1 MAQIANEAG
10 IRKQSLSYHFPS
22 KKALLMELYEEA
34 VKEEIEFVH
43 DYFQSSSERSW
54 EERLY
59 EFLFQHKTRFLLH
72 PNVRLMLVFSF
83 VVPIEVNDFILSQY
97 RLYLAKLKEE
107 LGALFKKAGKGP
119 TEECTIAYVTLL
131 DGLDVQLVYETR
143 QNYENTM
150 TIAWKVFLAGIRQ
163 LNQH

>member
-1 MAQIANEAG
+1 MIK
-10 IRKQSLSYHFPS
+10 RSLIYQDFFVF
-22 KKALLMELYEEA
+22 K

-72 PNVRLMLVFSF
+72 SNVRLMLVFSF
-83 VVPIEVNDFILSQY
+83 IVPIEVNDFILSQY
-97 RLYLAKLKEE
+97 RLYLAKLKKE